1 MLLIVI
7 QHYVVWGIK
16 PSAHAVFH
24 VNNIYTLCDYTLT
37 EGLYLLSCIGVN
49 CYILITGFYLINR
62 TQYRWKSL
70 CKIWTSTAFYSVTLF
85 LIAFGLSGEG
95 NFDLVSFAKC
105 FFPIY
110 SDQYWFI
117 TKYIGL
123 MLLSPF
129 MAIMVSRLSERSYR
143 LLLLI
148 MFVMGFM
155 FPYGKIFAGGKSL
168 IWMVFVYLTGGY
180 IKLYGVPQKITRHIG
195 IITIAILCALT
206 MIIVGAEFIM
216 HSDISTLTGQYQL
229 HSFASDSPIF
239 FLSTAIF
246 IWISRTS
253 STSDNQLFKLCVYI
267 APMILGVYLIHMNKY
282 LYSFI
287 WDVVIPDVYIIPW
300 CIHALLSGIIIFIA
314 CLCIDYLRIQVFKIT
329 HINDMIDFVSSKIKI
344 TEIK

>member
-1 MLLIVI
+1 MI
-7 QHYVVWGIK
+7 
-16 PSAHAVFH
+16 
-24 VNNIYTLCDYTLT
+24 
-37 EGLYLLSCIGVN
+37 
-49 CYILITGFYLINR
+49 
-62 TQYRWKSL
+62 
-70 CKIWTSTAFYSVTLF
+70 
-85 LIAFGLSGEG
+85 
-95 NFDLVSFAKC
+95 
-105 FFPIY
+105 
-110 SDQYWFI
+110 
-117 TKYIGL
+117 
-123 MLLSPF
+123 
-129 MAIMVSRLSERSYR
+129 
-143 LLLLI
+143 
-148 MFVMGFM
+148 
-155 FPYGKIFAGGKSL
+155 
-168 IWMVFVYLTGGY
+168 FVYLTGGY

-195 IITIAILCALT
+195 KITIAILCALT

-216 HSDISTLTGQYQL
+216 HSDISTFTGQYQL

-253 STSDNQLFKLCVYI
+253 SSSDNQLFKLCVYI

-282 LYSFI
+282 LYIFI